1 MFDKT
6 KAKINKIAENVK
18 LGTVN
23 LKGEVK
29 GVPCKI
35 DKITDSKQE
44 KIQLISRIAIV
55 LVSALAIGY
64 VASWML
70 SKLPQVAGV
79 LIYLVLLI
87 IYFKFWGKH
96 DKKK

>member
-1 MFDKT
+1 MFNKT

-18 LGTVN
+18 LGTTN

-29 GVPCKI
+29 EIPCKI
-35 DKITDSKQE
+35 DKITNSKEE
-44 KIQLISRIAIV
+44 KIQLISRIAVV
-55 LVSALAIGY
+55 LVSALVIGC
-64 VASWML
+64 VVSWIL

-87 IYFKFWGKH
+87 TYFKLWGK
-96 DKKK
+96 KK